1 MHVLSMRSSRRN
13 AQRNHNSGGRSSAY
27 ILMHA
32 ALLSS
37 TCMCVGALLPAARRR
52 HSPRLRMSA
61 DQPVLMRVVFA
72 QSTTA
77 SEVRDAI
84 DAYPVCD
91 LPGAPTATTAN
102 GAQLLL
108 WCAPPEGEAYAS
120 ETKRRSQCEID
131 RVPYAGG
138 ESIPDGGLAFRVV
151 EAESLALE
159 ASRVVTDPDELPKVI
174 REKQLCKKMLA
185 WLEDRVECTSSSL
198 RPVGSGSF

>member
-1 MHVLSMRSSRRN
+1 
-13 AQRNHNSGGRSSAY
+13 
-27 ILMHA
+27 
-32 ALLSS
+32 
-37 TCMCVGALLPAARRR
+37 
-52 HSPRLRMSA
+52 MSA
-61 DQPVLMRVVFA
+61 DQPVLMRIVLA
-72 QSTTA
+72 QPTTA
-77 SEVRDAI
+77 SAVRDAI

-91 LPGAPTATTAN
+91 LPGAPTAATED

-151 EAESLALE
+151 DADSAVALE
-159 ASRVVTDPDELPKVI
+159 ASRVVADPDELPKVI
-174 REKQLCKKMLA
+174 REKQLCKKVLA
-185 WLEDRVECTSSSL
+185 WLEGRVECTSSSL